1 MHIDGGGGWG
11 GGGKDM
17 KNYAYR
23 SGRGWVLILPK
34 PTEADN
40 TLLDLHNFF
49 MSREDRILSGLF
61 HYSLKIFTSS

>member
-1 MHIDGGGGWG
+1 
-11 GGGKDM
+11 M

-23 SGRGWVLILPK
+23 LGRGWLLILPK

-61 HYSLKIFTSS
+61 HDSFKIFPSS

>member
-1 MHIDGGGGWG
+1 MHIDGGGGG
-11 GGGKDM
+11 EDI

-23 SGRGWVLILPK
+23 LGRGWLLILPK

-61 HYSLKIFTSS
+61 HDSFKIFPSS

>member
-1 MHIDGGGGWG
+1 MHIDEGGEGGGGYE
-11 GGGKDM
+11 KL
-17 KNYAYR
+17 R
-23 SGRGWVLILPK
+23 ISIGRGWVLILPK